1 MLMSAVTACSLVGNG
16 DATLADAGDGA
27 GLQAQSPAGDSN
39 RSVVEVLAPRDD
51 TRPPLDPNA
60 DPQTPLGRLRA
71 RYFPVWTQE
80 FDGAFP
86 PETCGTAWELDGI
99 AEPVSNVDISLYGEV
114 PVMAALAVMRYEH
127 LVSRALAYP
136 TPLAQ
141 LCVAVGSVGPA
152 RTAALESL
160 HAALKSGQ
168 PGSIGASYPAEATLV
183 AVGPTTALAVACVT
197 TDSSSSSGETPS
209 SETPTPGDAS
219 AGEAPSAEAAA
230 HLSAYL
236 LRVSRGHE
244 DRVADTSYRV
254 SDVERRESP
263 DCAGW
268 ESWLT
273 QWEAAVN
280 AWLSE
285 GQIWQ
290 HRSQSVTVQ
299 SICEAELAERPG
311 DCPHDWV
318 HQ

>member
-1 MLMSAVTACSLVGNG
+1 MLTFAAAACSLVGNG
-16 DATLADAGDGA
+16 DANLADLDNGVVVQAPNAAGGDGR
-27 GLQAQSPAGDSN
+27 P
-39 RSVVEVLAPRDD
+39 VVEVLPPRDD
-51 TRPPLDPNA
+51 TRPPLDPDA
-60 DPQTPLGRLRA
+60 DPQTPLGWLRA

-114 PVMAALAVMRYEH
+114 PIMAALAVMRYEH
-127 LVSRALAYP
+127 LVSRALADP

-152 RTAALESL
+152 RTHALESLQAALESD
-160 HAALKSGQ
+160 Q
-168 PGSIGASYPAEATLV
+168 PGRMRALHPSEVTLV

-197 TDSSSSSGETPS
+197 PGAWSSSGVTLS
-209 SETPTPGDAS
+209 SEAPTPGDAS
-219 AGEAPSAEAAA
+219 AGQTPSGEAAT

-263 DCAGW
+263 GCAGW
-268 ESWLT
+268 ESWLA
-273 QWEAAVN
+273 QWEAAVDG
-280 AWLSE
+280 WLSE

-290 HRSQSVTVQ
+290 HRSHSVTAK
-299 SICEAELAERPG
+299 SICDTLPAAGGG
-311 DCPHDWV
+311 DCPEQW
-318 HQ
+318 QAR